1 MTAMRAI
8 TEEDRATESM
18 RRVVLLPLL
27 HAKFGGS
34 MMSVM
39 VAFAANK
46 TRSLVADG
54 KSEPNNGKSDKSFL
68 YLGQASVLVLSDL
81 IGVAG
86 SANIKVF
93 RANRGGMNVAGV
105 KVGSASMKVFRANR
119 GGMNATRVKLPGYK
133 S

>member
-1 MTAMRAI
+1 MAAMRAI

-18 RRVVLLPLL
+18 RRVVLPPLL
-27 HAKFGGS
+27 HAKSGGS